1 MVSSSLELHTHEDP
15 AAAAE
20 PPLFLHGAQRV
31 AQIWD
36 LVVWLHLP
44 AGSTEPDAAAA
55 ETRSAAGQHVAPGQG
70 TVEREYISIL

>member
-1 MVSSSLELHTHEDP
+1 MVSSSLEHEDP

-20 PPLFLHGAQRV
+20 PPLFLHRAQRV

-44 AGSTEPDAAAA
+44 LGAQGLTLLLQTPATLLGSM
-55 ETRSAAGQHVAPGQG
+55 
-70 TVEREYISIL
+70 